1 MSAGDACLFEREHH
15 RRIARVLQA
24 LDGRL
29 LSSHGCLFGGG
40 TAIALRHGEYRE
52 SVDMDF
58 LVSYLPGYRALRQM
72 LTGAQNLSPITRP
85 GQALELAR
93 ELRADQYGLRT
104 LVQVDGVAIKL
115 EIVHEARITLDAPG
129 AGDALCGV
137 PTLVP
142 LDMAASNLLA
152 NSDRCADD
160 AVCSRDLIDLAM
172 MQPGRALLRRAI
184 DKATG
189 AYGQSIQTDLDKAI
203 KRLRERPGRLDAC
216 RQALRMGTVPAAV
229 LWARIRRLQGW
240 AG

>member
-1 MSAGDACLFEREHH
+1 LFEREHH

-24 LDGRL
+24 LDGPL

-72 LTGAQNLSPITRP
+72 LTGAQSLSPITRP

-115 EIVHEARITLDAPG
+115 EIVHEARISLGAP
-129 AGDALCGV
+129 AAADALCGV

-142 LDMAASNLLA
+142 LDMVAGKLLA
-152 NSDRCADD
+152 NSDRWADD
-160 AVCSRDLIDLAM
+160 AVYSRDLIDLGM
-172 MQPGRALLRRAI
+172 MQPGRALLRLAI
-184 DKATG
+184 DKAAG
-189 AYGQSIQTDLDKAI
+189 AYGQSIQADLAKAI
-203 KRLRERPGRLDAC
+203 GRLRDQPQRLDAC
-216 RQALRMGTVPAAV
+216 RQALRMDAVPAAV
-229 LWARIRRLQGW
+229 LWARIRRLRG
-240 AG
+240 